1 VLMPGMDGWSV
12 LTALKADPALAD
24 IPVMMLTIVDDK
36 NLGYALG
43 AADYLT
49 KPVDRDRLIALL
61 QKYRHVD
68 PARSVLVV
76 DDEAAARELLRRML
90 YQEGWTVSEAK
101 NGRVALERIAEH
113 RPVLILLDLM
123 MPEMDGFE
131 FVAELRQHEEWQT
144 IPIVIVTAKDLTPE
158 DRLRLNGSVERI
170 LQKGAYRC
178 EELLQEVRDLVRS
191 ASRQKSAGRG

>member
-1 VLMPGMDGWSV
+1 
-12 LTALKADPALAD
+12 
-24 IPVMMLTIVDDK
+24 ML
-36 NLGYALG
+36 
-43 AADYLT
+43 
-49 KPVDRDRLIALL
+49 
-61 QKYRHVD
+61 H
-68 PARSVLVV
+68 
-76 DDEAAARELLRRML
+76 
-90 YQEGWTVSEAK
+90 QEGWTVSEAK

-131 FVAELRQHEEWQT
+131 FVTELRQHEEWQT

-170 LQKGAYRC
+170 LQKGAYRR

-191 ASRQKSAGRG
+191 ASVSNQPAAVSKRASNIGVTLT